1 MDLFLLVMSV
11 FVYGLNARLKIN
23 HKDVDSY
30 SVERIIN
37 EGEFV
42 ETIVS
47 DHPTCPHVRE
57 KTEKYKFYVVDE
69 DGKETEEFAKV
80 QSVIDINY
88 DTDRFCNNNETW
100 ICSNIMIRFLPLFH
114 LRYVG
119 KLKSWHC

>member
-1 MDLFLLVMSV
+1 MSIC
-11 FVYGLNARLKIN
+11 VYGIVARLKIN
-23 HKDVDSY
+23 HEDVDSY